1 MAKIFRDMKGYA
13 KYDKSFICLPRHSS
27 FTIMQDFAKWGRVG
41 HNMAESLVN
50 TTVSTTKAHGRNRDK
65 GKGVGIIS

>member
-27 FTIMQDFAKWGRVG
+27 FTINHTFVNLGKTG
-41 HNMAESLVN
+41 HNMAENLGN
-50 TTVSTTKAHGRNRDK
+50 TTVSTTKAYKQNRDK
-65 GKGVGIIS
+65 GKCVGCIP